1 MESCRGLRIARVS
14 ISRAILFVAVL
25 LIGLGCEGEKPA
37 PPQADGPIRV
47 ASLVPAATD
56 LIVGMGAADQIVA
69 VSNFDTDQ
77 LEPIAGLPRVGDYQN
92 IDWERLQQLRPDLLV
107 IFHAPDRVSPGVRQR
122 AEALGVELVNVRPET
137 LANTLDEID
146 RLGRLIGQ
154 EQKATALRAS
164 MEQRLDAV
172 RQRVAGKPPV
182 RTLIVMNEQAT
193 FAVGRSTFLNDLL
206 EIAGGVNVV
215 ETDGWPTLDR
225 ERRMALAADATI
237 VLLSG
242 VPEHV
247 EQAAEQ
253 QLEGRVLILNAWYTQ
268 QPGSRLPEMA
278 ERFADFLHPGN

>member
-1 MESCRGLRIARVS
+1 MGRL
-14 ISRAILFVAVL
+14 ILFVVVL
-25 LIGLGCEGEKPA
+25 LAGLSCERDQPA
-37 PPQADGPIRV
+37 AADDHGPIKV

-56 LIVGMGAADQIVA
+56 LIVGMGAGDHLVA
-69 VSNFDTDQ
+69 VSSFDTDQ
-77 LEPIAGLPRVGDYQN
+77 LEAIAGLPRVGDYQN
-92 IDWERLQQLRPDLLV
+92 IDWERLQQLRPDVLV
-107 IFHAPDRVSPGVRQR
+107 IFQSPDRVSPGVRQR

-206 EIAGGVNVV
+206 EIAGGVNVI
-215 ETDGWPTLDR
+215 ETDGWPTIDR
-225 ERRMALAADATI
+225 EQRMALAPEATI
-237 VLLSG
+237 VLLAG
-242 VPEHV
+242 VPELLRARR
-247 EQAAEQ
+247 AA
-253 QLEGRVLILNAWYTQ
+253 
-268 QPGSRLPEMA
+268 
-278 ERFADFLHPGN
+278 

>member
-1 MESCRGLRIARVS
+1 
-14 ISRAILFVAVL
+14 
-25 LIGLGCEGEKPA
+25 
-37 PPQADGPIRV
+37 
-47 ASLVPAATD
+47 
-56 LIVGMGAADQIVA
+56 
-69 VSNFDTDQ
+69 
-77 LEPIAGLPRVGDYQN
+77 
-92 IDWERLQQLRPDLLV
+92 
-107 IFHAPDRVSPGVRQR
+107 
-122 AEALGVELVNVRPET
+122 
-137 LANTLDEID
+137 
-146 RLGRLIGQ
+146 
-154 EQKATALRAS
+154 
-164 MEQRLDAV
+164 
-172 RQRVAGKPPV
+172 
-182 RTLIVMNEQAT
+182 MNEQAT